1 MLARL
6 VWSSYSCA
14 LLPQRV
20 HTARTCRPLIAF
32 GVVCFA
38 SRQVGKRP
46 SRQAPQLDLRTRHRR
61 GMTTLAESVGR
72 ENIPEPAAKL
82 QKLSPPAEPPL
93 LVKKLSEH
101 ATIPTRGSAKAAG
114 YDLSR
119 WGWAMNTLG
128 PTLCYPNILVAQQL
142 CCSRLNGMDC
152 RAVSEDLLH

>member
-14 LLPQRV
+14 LLPKRV
-20 HTARTCRPLIAF
+20 QTAPTCRPLRAF
-32 GVVCFA
+32 GVVRFA
-38 SRQVGKRP
+38 
-46 SRQAPQLDLRTRHRR
+46 SRQAPQLDLRTRHRS

-82 QKLSPPAEPPL
+82 QKLSSPPEPPL
-93 LVKKLSEH
+93 LVRKLSEH

-128 PTLCYPNILVAQQL
+128 STLCCWTSSSRNSFV
-142 CCSRLNGMDC
+142 CSRLTGMDR
-152 RAVSEDLLH
+152 RAVLEDLLHFVSF